1 MKNREKYVLLTAAA
15 EIQFSENCF
24 SSFTFYYTF
33 LNGFYG
39 RNNSIRHQLC
49 KKSPFILFPYRSNS
63 LTKQFFRRWRTIS
76 SAFHIQTPQS
86 RFLPANQGV
95 RSAALGSSVRHS
107 LKSLAV
113 RSHTPGRDLNEGGS
127 PVFPDPHQTPGS
139 AQIPGRLRRGPA
151 RDSRSPR
158 FPGSHL
164 LSASN
169 RGAAARASPESSQP
183 RPVRPSRGTSR
194 QHSRKGLN

>member
-169 RGAAARASPESSQP
+169 
-183 RPVRPSRGTSR
+183 
-194 QHSRKGLN
+194 